1 MDSTRSCE
9 AMLQASRETVT
20 RLQRVTTAIQLQ
32 IDASHRLIADSA
44 SILASLSVDH
54 RGESPARADQAGS
67 AVPTVCLVPLQ
78 TRL

>member
-1 MDSTRSCE
+1 VNFTRSCE

-20 RLQRVTTAIQLQ
+20 RLRRVTTAIQLQ

-54 RGESPARADQAGS
+54 RDESTARADQADA